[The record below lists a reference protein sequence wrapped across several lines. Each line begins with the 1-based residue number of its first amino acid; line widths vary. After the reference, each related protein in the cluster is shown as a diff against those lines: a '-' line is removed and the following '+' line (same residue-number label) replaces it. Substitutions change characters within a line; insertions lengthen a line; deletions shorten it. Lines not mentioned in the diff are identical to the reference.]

1 MRVVFAGTPAVAV
14 PSLHAILA
22 SAHEVVA
29 VLTRPPAPVGR
40 KRVLTPSPVHE
51 AAEAAGIPVITSDKP
66 HEPGTYERL
75 RALAPD
81 ACAVVAYGALLREP
95 ALSLPAHGWINLHFS
110 LLPAWRGA
118 APVQHAI
125 MAGDDVTG
133 ASTFRIEAGLDTGP
147 VIGTMTET
155 VRPWD
160 TSGDLLDRLAEA
172 GPALLVSS
180 LDALADGSAQPQ
192 PQPPDGVSHAPR
204 LTAEHGHV
212 DWRRPAAAIDRQI
225 RGCTPAPGAWTTREG
240 HRVKLGPVRPV
251 QSATVLAP
259 GQLAATADGVLVGT
273 GTEPVRLDQIAPP
286 GKSWMAAA
294 DWARGARLGDA
305 DGFDTADVA
314 AGHHSSQDTQA

>member
-22 SAHEVVA
+22 SSHEVVA
-29 VLTRPPAPVGR
+29 VLTRPPAPAGR

-51 AAEAAGIPVITSDKP
+51 AAEEAGLPVITSDRP
-66 HEPGTYERL
+66 HEPETVEQL
-75 RALAPD
+75 RALAPEV
-81 ACAVVAYGALLREP
+81 CAVVAYGALLREP
-95 ALSLPAHGWINLHFS
+95 ALSLPPHGWINLHFS

-118 APVQHAI
+118 APVQHSI

-180 LDALADGSAQPQ
+180 LDALADGTASPQ
-192 PQPPDGVSHAPR
+192 PQPDEGVSLAPR
-204 LTAEHGHV
+204 LTADHARV
-212 DWRRPAAAIDRQI
+212 DWRRPAIAIDRQI
-225 RGCTPAPGAWTTREG
+225 RGCTPAPGAWTTRAG
-240 HRVKLGPVRPV
+240 QRVKLGPVRPIDD
-251 QSATVLAP
+251 TGTPGLAP
-259 GQLAATADGVLVGT
+259 GQLSVTSDGLLVGT
-273 GTEPVRLDQIAPP
+273 GTSPVRLDRIAPP
-286 GKSWMAAA
+286 GKSWMSAA
-294 DWARGARLGDA
+294 DWARGARLGEDDA
-305 DGFDTADVA
+305 FESEEAR
-314 AGHHSSQDTQA
+314 